1 MAKDI
6 EQRKV
11 VDLASRQSSEGGT
24 SRISERRY
32 KLQKIRDLFKQDDEG
47 LHRRYVEETDPF
59 VEIYESERILKPPFN
74 FVNLYTIY
82 EESDILQAVIE
93 AMQLNVDGFGYR
105 LDFLGDDATERET
118 TDAQTQRIKAENFF
132 DQVNETESFMTV
144 RKKQR
149 EDLEVLGNSGFEV
162 IRNRIGEVQ
171 LIYHLPFKYMRVSAR
186 KENPVP
192 VEVTLMRNGKPTT
205 IKIKK
210 TFKRFVQI
218 SKYGTKLRY
227 FKEFG
232 DPRIMDYR
240 SGDYVEQTR
249 YKASEVW
256 YFKTSFGGEIYGV
269 PRWIGAVLQ
278 VMGRRSSQF
287 VNYDLFKNQGIAPLL
302 IMISGG
308 VLNDESLDELY
319 SILRSMRG
327 EENFNRI
334 ALLESQVEGLGI
346 EEKGS
351 AKMELKNMTEYRKED
366 MMFDRYLNTAKDDVR
381 HRYRLPDLYIGQS
394 ETYTHATATAARMVA
409 EEQIFIPERTEFD
422 ENVNNTLVKR
432 ELKID
437 QWKYKSKGPQIVG
450 SGEISEGVKM
460 FSDIGAFSI
469 NNAIAMANKAFAL
482 EMSQFDASW
491 ANYPLPIVMKL
502 LELGQLAG
510 VEPLVTGEIA
520 EKNSKQLPV
529 PRQRLLPAM
538 TEKFFKSD
546 MFSPDEV
553 SLYRFLTNF
562 QSAIDT
568 GALDRAVEKAGKT
581 CQHDV

>member
-11 VDLASRQSSEGGT
+11 IDLESRSGT
-24 SRISERRY
+24 SSRMSDRKY
-32 KLQKIRDLFKQDDEG
+32 KLQKIRDLFKQDEDEG
-47 LHRRYVEETDPF
+47 LYRRYVEETDPF

-74 FVNLYTIY
+74 FQNLYTIY

-118 TDAQTQRIKAENFF
+118 PQAQAEKVKAENFF
-132 DQVNETESFMTV
+132 DQVNESESFMTV
-144 RKKQR
+144 RKKVR
-149 EDLEVLGNSGFEV
+149 EDYEVLGNGGYEV
-162 IRNRIGEVQ
+162 IRNRAGEIQ
-171 LIYHLPFKYMRVSAR
+171 LMYHLPFRWMRISAR
-186 KENPVP
+186 KENPIP
-192 VEVTLMRNGKPTT
+192 VDVTLMRNGKLIT
-205 IKIKK
+205 IKVRR

-218 SKYGTKLRY
+218 SRYGTKLRY
-227 FKEFG
+227 FKELG
-232 DPRIMDYR
+232 DPRVMDWR
-240 SGDYVEQTR
+240 TGDYVEQSR

-256 YFKTSFGGEIYGV
+256 YQRNSLGAEIYGV

-278 VMGRRSSQF
+278 VMGRRSAEF

-308 VLNDESLDELY
+308 VLNDDSLDELET
-319 SILRSMRG
+319 ILRSMRG
-327 EENFNRI
+327 EQNFNRI

-346 EEKGS
+346 EEKGN
-351 AKMELKNMTEYRKED
+351 AKMELKNMTEFRKED

-422 ENVNNTLVKR
+422 EQTNNLLLKKEFAITL
-432 ELKID
+432 
-437 QWKYKSKGPQIVG
+437 WKYKSKGPQIVG
-450 SGEISEGVKM
+450 SEEISEGVKL

-469 NNAIAMANKAFAL
+469 NNAVAMANKAFAL
-482 EMSQFDASW
+482 EMSQFDAPW
-491 ANYPLPIVMKL
+491 ANYPLPIVLKI
-502 LELGQLAG
+502 LEMGQLGGLDPLITG
-510 VEPLVTGEIA
+510 VA
-520 EKNSKQLPV
+520 EKNLKELGV
-529 PRQRLLPAM
+529 PRQTMLPAM

-546 MFSPDEV
+546 MFSPDEM
-553 SLYRFLTNF
+553 SLYKFLTNF

-568 GALDRAVEKAGKT
+568 GALDHALEKAGKT
-581 CQHDV
+581 CHHEH